1 MRPLPAA
8 ARRCAL
14 LGVVLALAG
23 GLAHGQAVAPAS
35 AAEARKPKATAPAAP
50 AQPGEEKVIQLDK
63 YDVLATAGDD
73 GYDATGLGSFEQQ
86 MRDEPFSN
94 DLINAEEFT
103 LDAENVELAGELAAV
118 AETSPAD
125 RIAGEDRLNL
135 RGFPTPMLRN
145 GFIQV
150 GIPEVLNTGQT
161 IVIQGAL
168 VPVLG
173 RAAPGGI
180 QNFMSAR
187 PRPKDQ
193 FRSTALAGWGDGY
206 QRQRANFEWTGPL
219 VPKKNWQR
227 LAGDW
232 SRSAG
237 PVDFAKQES
246 RAASAALS
254 VRHSRAASTLV
265 TLDFREIRALAPAGI
280 PEYLPVGATRIVGPY
295 LPLARFNV
303 NGPDAGIRRRSAVVG
318 AVFDSQ
324 PSKRLAVRAG
334 LEGWWRHVEQDR
346 FTTSQ
351 LNLGTGLFTGT
362 REPRHLDQPQQA
374 LAAQVEATW
383 RFQRFQAEHKLLA
396 SASHTWGRY
405 LREER
410 ALDVADRNALP
421 ESVRRFDPFAPNW
434 FWPRYDRERYSRVLT
449 DRLEHAEYASFE
461 LSDRAAFRRGRI
473 VLTAG
478 VRYDE
483 VKLDV
488 RDRRPGATRPRTA
501 DRTDQWSGHAGVNW
515 QARPGKLLLFATTSS
530 AFDPSTPVDARTGRI
545 QDNETT
551 LGHET
556 GLRGRAFGGKLTYSA
571 SGYVLYNQSIAR
583 RNPLYN
589 DPVADA
595 NQTQP
600 QLVASG
606 EERFTGARM
615 DFRWQAT
622 PAVSLNFKGGH
633 VRAVTTAS
641 PDLPQEVG
649 RPLSRLPAFTASA
662 NLRYR
667 TPGPQGGFTCG
678 AGWHYLDGYVANY
691 EDARREFLAYPGYG
705 TLALNA
711 GWSWKTKKRQ
721 LDLDAG
727 LRNAFDR
734 DLLASHARV
743 GAGREVSLSARLVF

>member
-1 MRPLPAA
+1 MRLISAA
-8 ARRCAL
+8 ASRCAL
-14 LGVVLALAG
+14 LLGVFVLFGAA
-23 GLAHGQAVAPAS
+23 AWGQAVAPAPVELPKPDPRR
-35 AAEARKPKATAPAAP
+35 AAATPVP
-50 AQPGEEKVIQLDK
+50 VEEPVIQLGK
-63 YDVLATAGDD
+63 YDVIATAEDD

-94 DLINAEEFT
+94 DLISAEEFS
-103 LDAENVELAGELAAV
+103 LDADNMELAGELAAV

-145 GFIQV
+145 GFIQI

-187 PRPKDQ
+187 PRPKDR
-193 FRSTALAGWGDGY
+193 FRSTASAGWGEGY
-206 QRQRANFEWTGPL
+206 DRQRANLEWTGPL

-227 LAGDW
+227 LALDW

-237 PVDFAKQES
+237 PVEYARQES
-246 RAASAALS
+246 RAASGALS
-254 VRHSRAASTLV
+254 FRHSRAASTLV
-265 TLDFREIRALAPAGI
+265 TLDYRDIRALASAGI
-280 PEYLPVGATRIVGPY
+280 PEYFPAAGSRIVGPY

-303 NGPDAGIRRRSAVVG
+303 NGPDGGIRRRSAVFG

-334 LEGWWRHVEQDR
+334 LEGWWRKVEQDR
-346 FTTSQ
+346 FTNSQ
-351 LNLGTGLFTGT
+351 LNLETGLFTGT
-362 REPRHLDQPQQA
+362 REPRHLEQPQQA
-374 LAAQVEATW
+374 LAAQVEATL
-383 RFQRFQAEHKLLA
+383 RFQRFRAEHKLMA

-410 ALDVADRNALP
+410 ALSVADRNALP
-421 ESVRRFDPFAPNW
+421 EDVRRFDPLAPNW
-434 FWPRYDRERYSRVLT
+434 FWPRYDRELYSRVLT

-461 LSDRAAFRRGRI
+461 LSDRAAFQRGRI

-483 VKLDV
+483 VELDV
-488 RDRRPGATRPRTA
+488 QDRRPTATLPRTA
-501 DRTDQWSGHAGVNW
+501 DSTGQWSGHAGVNW
-515 QARPGKLLLFATTSS
+515 QARPGKLLLFATTST

-551 LGHET
+551 LGYET
-556 GLRGRAFGGKLTYSA
+556 GLRGRGLAGKLTYSA
-571 SGYVLYNQSIAR
+571 SGYLLYNQHIAR

-606 EERFTGARM
+606 EERFTGARL
-615 DFRWQAT
+615 DLRWQAT
-622 PAVSLNFKGGH
+622 PAVSLNVKGAH

-667 TPGPQGGFTCG
+667 APGPQGGFTCG

-691 EDARREFLAYPGYG
+691 EDARRDFLSYPGYG
-705 TLALNA
+705 VLALNA
-711 GWSWKTKKRQ
+711 GWSWKTKARQ
-721 LDLDAG
+721 FDLDAG

-734 DLLASHARV
+734 DLLASHARI